1 MAPRTDS
8 FLKFL
13 PRSQNFADATFVV
26 GGELSMRITIRTK
39 KGTLVNRVTCE
50 ADEFLIGATPDALV
64 SLSGWKVSK
73 RHALVKKNKNEV
85 FIKDLDSRTGTYL
98 DDEQIGDVFMPIA
111 HGESIRVG
119 DYVIEILDA
128 PTATTPVFEEVE
140 EPPEEKNPTDQPPI
154 MEADLVA
161 LGKVSLE
168 REWRTRIHKQLID
181 VIDLRRINLS
191 ELSDAALREMTGG
204 LIKDALEKA
213 GDFPVAIIDKKIIA
227 KQVLEEAVGLGPL
240 EDLIARDDISEIM
253 VNAHDEIYFEKQ
265 GKIEKSLITFSDNK
279 AVLSAI
285 ERIVAP
291 LGRRIDESSPM
302 VDARLKDGSRVNA
315 IIPPLALKGPCI
327 TIRKFMQE
335 KLTAEKLAG
344 FNSISTPMIK
354 FINLA

>member
-1 MAPRTDS
+1 
-8 FLKFL
+8 
-13 PRSQNFADATFVV
+13 
-26 GGELSMRITIRTK
+26 
-39 KGTLVNRVTCE
+39 
-50 ADEFLIGATPDALV
+50 
-64 SLSGWKVSK
+64 
-73 RHALVKKNKNEV
+73 
-85 FIKDLDSRTGTYL
+85 
-98 DDEQIGDVFMPIA
+98 
-111 HGESIRVG
+111 
-119 DYVIEILDA
+119 
-128 PTATTPVFEEVE
+128 
-140 EPPEEKNPTDQPPI
+140 
-154 MEADLVA
+154 
-161 LGKVSLE
+161 
-168 REWRTRIHKQLID
+168 KQLID

-354 FINLA
+354 FINLAVHNKLNIIISDGTGSGKTTLRNVLSNSIPSDARIVPIADAAEPKLNQPHVVALEARPGNQEGKGAVAIRELVKNSLRMRPHRIGVGECRSG